1 MADLAKQTPWTST
14 SSILVP
20 LVSPVHPTVTLAVE
34 GIRPFDLPSQHFNH
48 LKKNTGNRM
57 TSSLELRCT
66 DDQG

>member
-20 LVSPVHPTVTLAVE
+20 LVSSVHPTVILAVK
-34 GIRPFDLPSQHFNH
+34 GIRRFELPLQHFNH
-48 LKKNTGNRM
+48 LKKNTGKRM